1 MIPRL
6 VDIPQLETERLILRA
21 PEASDFGVLAPF
33 VMSNRA
39 SFIGGGTDKDI
50 SHAWRILAILSG
62 HWHLRGYGVYVLV
75 PKNSDTP
82 IGSMGPWNPEG
93 WPEPEL
99 SWTIWDADAEGKGY
113 AFEAMIEI
121 RRYAYDVLGWETA
134 VSYIDAANT
143 RSIALAERMGCVVD
157 TGAKGPHA
165 DDVVYRHPAFAEVLA

>member
-6 VDIPQLETERLILRA
+6 TDIPQLETERLILRA
-21 PEASDFGVLAPF
+21 PEARDFATLAPF
-33 VMSNRA
+33 VMSERA
-39 SFIGGGTDKDI
+39 SFIGGGADKDI

-62 HWHLRGYGVYVLV
+62 HWHLRGYGVYVLQ
-75 PKNSDTP
+75 PKGSDTP

-113 AFEAMIEI
+113 AYEAMTEI
-121 RRYAYDVLGWETA
+121 RRYAYDVLGWDTA

-143 RSIALAERMGCVVD
+143 RSIALAERMGCVID
-157 TGAKGPHA
+157 ADANGPHP